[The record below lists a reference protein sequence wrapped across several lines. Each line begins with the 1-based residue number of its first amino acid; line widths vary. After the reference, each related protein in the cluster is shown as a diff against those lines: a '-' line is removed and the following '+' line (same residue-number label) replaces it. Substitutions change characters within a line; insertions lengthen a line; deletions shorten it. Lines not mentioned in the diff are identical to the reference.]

1 MNRNGFTKPDR
12 PIVVFGFDDRIAR
25 YSVRALNSLSRNTRH
40 DLDAIILARRWR
52 PWTEAYYRAQEFERL
67 RIWIFDMSAVSVSGD
82 LRLLAHTTA
91 ATMDRLYLPMLLPD
105 ADRVVYLDT
114 DLICLDDLA
123 PLYDLAL
130 PESGIAA
137 KPSVKEG
144 YATLPDLVRTWA
156 HPRAR
161 ETILGELISSGAPM
175 SLRTFNAGVLVMD
188 LEKLRRRSFVRT
200 TLDMVQRFGVNDQL
214 ALNLFTKGE
223 FEPLDSAWNVFA
235 GQDASD
241 APHIIH
247 WPGPKKPWNS
257 DDVPFKGEWHA
268 YARRYD
274 PMRRWIGALL
284 GTRPVNPVQ
293 RIEPH
298 SMML

>member
-1 MNRNGFTKPDR
+1 MNGNGFRKSDR

-25 YSVRALNSLSRNTRH
+25 HSLRALISLSRNTRH
-40 DLDAIILARRWR
+40 DLDAIILARHWK
-52 PWTEAYYRAQEFERL
+52 PWTEAYYRALEVEHL
-67 RIWIFDMSAVSVSGD
+67 RIWIVDMSAVSFSGQ

-123 PLYDLAL
+123 PLYELAL

-137 KPSVKEG
+137 RPSVKAG

-156 HPRAR
+156 HPKTR
-161 ETILGELISSGAPM
+161 ETLLGDLVHDGAPA

-188 LEKLRRRSFVRT
+188 LQKLRRRSFVRT
-200 TLDMVQRFGVNDQL
+200 TLDMVTRFGVNDQL
-214 ALNLFTKGE
+214 AMNLYTKGE

-235 GQDASD
+235 GQDACDS
-241 APHIIH
+241 PHIVH
-247 WPGPKKPWNS
+247 WPGPKKPWNTN
-257 DDVPFKGEWHA
+257 DVPFKRVWDA
-268 YARRYD
+268 YPRAYD
-274 PMRRWIGALL
+274 PMRQWVGALL
-284 GTRPVNPVQ
+284 GRRPVNPVQ
-293 RIEPH
+293 RIERH
-298 SMML
+298 SMTL

>member
-1 MNRNGFTKPDR
+1 MDQAAIDR

-25 YSVRALNSLSRNTRH
+25 HSPRALNSLSRNTRH
-40 DLDAIILARRWR
+40 DLDVIILARRWR
-52 PWTEAYYRAQEFERL
+52 PWTQAYYRALELDRL
-67 RIWIFDMSAVSVSGD
+67 RIWIFDMSAVSVAGD

-123 PLYDLAL
+123 PLYELAL

-156 HPRAR
+156 HPEAR
-161 ETILGELISSGAPM
+161 ETILGELIGSGAPM

-188 LEKLRRRSFVRT
+188 LGKLRRRSFVRT
-200 TLDMVQRFGVNDQL
+200 TLDLVQRFGVNDQL
-214 ALNLFTKGE
+214 AINLYTKGE
-223 FEPLDSAWNVFA
+223 FEPLDSAWNVFV

-247 WPGPKKPWNS
+247 WAGPKKPWNTN
-257 DDVPFKGEWHA
+257 DLPFKSDWDA
-268 YARRYD
+268 YAREYD
-274 PMRRWIGALL
+274 PMRQWIGALL

-293 RIEPH
+293 RVEPH
-298 SMML
+298 SLML

>member
-1 MNRNGFTKPDR
+1 VDQAAIDR

-25 YSVRALNSLSRNTRH
+25 HSPRALNSLSRNTRH
-40 DLDAIILARRWR
+40 DLDVIILARRWR
-52 PWTEAYYRAQEFERL
+52 PWTQAYYRALELERL
-67 RIWIFDMSAVSVSGD
+67 RIRIFDMSAVSVSGD

-91 ATMDRLYLPMLLPD
+91 STMDRLYLPTLLPD

-123 PLYDLAL
+123 PLYELPL

-144 YATLPDLVRTWA
+144 YATLSDLVRTWA
-156 HPRAR
+156 HPKAR
-161 ETILGELISSGAPM
+161 ETILGELIGCGAPM

-188 LEKLRRRSFVRT
+188 LGKLRRRSFVRT
-200 TLDMVQRFGVNDQL
+200 TLDMVRRFGVNDQL
-214 ALNLFTKGE
+214 AINLYTKGE
-223 FEPLDSAWNVFA
+223 FEPLDSAWNVFV

-247 WPGPKKPWNS
+247 WAGPNKPWNTN
-257 DDVPFKGEWHA
+257 DLPFKSEWDT
-268 YARRYD
+268 YAREYD

-293 RIEPH
+293 RIEPR
-298 SMML
+298 SLTL